1 MLRNLLFLFFFVLT
15 FNVSSQNIE
24 RTIILKDE
32 ESKLPIV
39 DATVFVLK
47 TKQNLISNSEGQV
60 SFVLKGNTNIEIS
73 HTSYIGITL
82 RSNALKEKV
91 TVIYLKNNVTDSLFN
106 VLSNCIFPL

>member
-1 MLRNLLFLFFFVLT
+1 
-15 FNVSSQNIE
+15 
-24 RTIILKDE
+24 LKDE
-32 ESKLPIV
+32 ESNLPIE
-39 DATVFVLK
+39 DATVFILK

-91 TVIYLKNNVTDSLFN
+91 TVIYLKNNVTGLDEIILTKRHPQKILQSLVENSKKKIVSSSKTKSVFKR
-106 VLSNCIFPL
+106 IF